1 MPFPISILVCLFL
14 SSAPY
19 CFSCSPHLAQPLFL
33 CPLLHR
39 DNGLLT
45 AFQLPQGLRGLDGC
59 RMLMSEPQHWTSAAH
74 TAEGGGG
81 EQGYEA
87 MSKWQRQTKWDP
99 LKDTYFSDSN
109 PLPPLTHLSNAI
121 HLLWSYEHSLTQDA
135 PCSWADDAQG
145 DICSRCVRQKV
156 RVELVSVHFLPCLL

>member
-1 MPFPISILVCLFL
+1 MPFPLPFSILLSMPFLISILVCVFL
-14 SSAPY
+14 SPAPY

-74 TAEGGGG
+74 TAEGGGAG
-81 EQGYEA
+81 IWDYVKVTTTNKMRSLKGHLFQWLKSA
-87 MSKWQRQTKWDP
+87 SSAHSPIQRHIPAVK
-99 LKDTYFSDSN
+99 
-109 PLPPLTHLSNAI
+109 
-121 HLLWSYEHSLTQDA
+121 LWTQLDLRCSL
-135 PCSWADDAQG
+135 
-145 DICSRCVRQKV
+145 
-156 RVELVSVHFLPCLL
+156 

>member
-1 MPFPISILVCLFL
+1 MPFPLPFSILLSMPFLISILVCVFL
-14 SSAPY
+14 SPAPY

-74 TAEGGGG
+74 TAERGGGG
-81 EQGYEA
+81 RDMRLCQSDNDKQNEIP
-87 MSKWQRQTKWDP
+87 QRTPISVTQICF
-99 LKDTYFSDSN
+99 LR
-109 PLPPLTHLSNAI
+109 
-121 HLLWSYEHSLTQDA
+121 SLTYPTPYTCCEVMNTA
-135 PCSWADDAQG
+135 WPKMLP
-145 DICSRCVRQKV
+145 V
-156 RVELVSVHFLPCLL
+156 VELMMLRVTYVLDVLDRR

>member
-1 MPFPISILVCLFL
+1 MPFPLPFSIPLSMPFPISILVCLFL

-81 EQGYEA
+81 GSGIWGYVKVTTTDKMRSLKGHLFQWLKSA
-87 MSKWQRQTKWDP
+87 SSTHTPLQRHTPAVKLWTQLDP
-99 LKDTYFSDSN
+99 RC
-109 PLPPLTHLSNAI
+109 
-121 HLLWSYEHSLTQDA
+121 SL
-135 PCSWADDAQG
+135 
-145 DICSRCVRQKV
+145 
-156 RVELVSVHFLPCLL
+156 